1 MKTTNQFDYP
11 TASATTYKAYRQEPN
26 KNEPRQDKQN
36 YKEFIKQQSEQ
47 ERNRVKLE
55 EQRRKDKQSKEDQKQ
70 LR

>member
-11 TASATTYKAYRQEPN
+11 TASATTYKGYRQEPN
-26 KNEPRQDKQN
+26 KNESRQDKQN

-55 EQRRKDKQSKEDQKQ
+55 EQRRK
-70 LR
+70 